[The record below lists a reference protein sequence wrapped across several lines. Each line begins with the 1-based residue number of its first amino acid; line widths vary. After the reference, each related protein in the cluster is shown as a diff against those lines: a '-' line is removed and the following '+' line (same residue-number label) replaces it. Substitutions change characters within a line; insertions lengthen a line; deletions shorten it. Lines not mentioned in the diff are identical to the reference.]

1 MRKIIYFDE
10 GSATD
15 ILLIEHGGQISSID
29 EKKGTVSLKGEA
41 GGELSAG
48 ASTGFLNIVKA
59 AFNTKV
65 SANVSNSKDTIA
77 TKTVTNTI
85 LTDFVAIKEKL
96 VEKKIIE
103 ILEGYK
109 VTALKDSFAFM
120 KMYAPY
126 MKIFKEGS
134 EAIEVLKDLDLQNI
148 DEILTSAKG
157 YYEMV
162 AYNHQT
168 EIVLRFNINAFKN
181 AYMLTDLPKM
191 NLTFIAI
198 EVGDCNKED
207 LVMQNELSGDSSS
220 VESLNIP
227 AIMGNNSSPQSGSN
241 TKLKLYDVILAG
253 IGEF

>member
-1 MRKIIYFDE
+1 
-10 GSATD
+10 
-15 ILLIEHGGQISSID
+15 
-29 EKKGTVSLKGEA
+29 
-41 GGELSAG
+41 
-48 ASTGFLNIVKA
+48 
-59 AFNTKV
+59 
-65 SANVSNSKDTIA
+65 
-77 TKTVTNTI
+77 
-85 LTDFVAIKEKL
+85 
-96 VEKKIIE
+96 
-103 ILEGYK
+103 
-109 VTALKDSFAFM
+109 
-120 KMYAPY
+120 
-126 MKIFKEGS
+126 
-134 EAIEVLKDLDLQNI
+134 
-148 DEILTSAKG
+148 
-157 YYEMV
+157 MV